1 MLLQF
6 NVTNYLSF
14 KKEAILS
21 LYANSDKA
29 HETSLLNYNKEKL
42 LPTIAIYGANA
53 AGKSNLTKAI
63 QSAISIVRNSNLM
76 QLDTPIS
83 QITPFLLDESS
94 RNEKTRF
101 DFIFVYNN
109 KKYEYGFTADRK
121 LIYEEYLYE
130 YTSSKASKIF
140 ERSNVNSYEFTSKS
154 KSLASYIDKNLPNK
168 LFLSTATAWNSE
180 QTKNAYRWFSEGID
194 VFTNEGL
201 QNNLLEQLQ
210 HAKYDKDNSLNDFI
224 VNMLKKA
231 DINISGFDLTD
242 DDSNNIITKHTVLD
256 KEYLLNF
263 DLESNGTKRLF
274 SYSPIIKEAL
284 ELGKTIVIDEIDNC
298 LHPMLTK
305 ALVEMFQDKQTNK
318 NGAQLIFNTHE
329 INLLD
334 LDLLRRDQIYFVE
347 KKYKTATS
355 DLYSLDEFSP
365 RNNENINKGYMQ
377 GRYGAVPFIN
387 LGENPR

>member
-347 KKYKTATS
+347 KNYKTATS

-365 RNNENINKGYMQ
+365 RNNENINKGYML